1 MTIERVREVRPDLTD
16 SEAAEVI
23 ALMIND
29 GAPMNE
35 EAMCVF
41 ADWLYDVNSRR
52 LLRQQQEAS
61 GKFSNNL

>member
-35 EAMCVF
+35 EAMRVF
-41 ADWLYDVNSRR
+41 ADWLYDGNSRR
-52 LLRQQQEAS
+52 LLRQQQKAS
-61 GKFSNNL
+61 GKFTSNL

>member
-35 EAMCVF
+35 EAMGVF